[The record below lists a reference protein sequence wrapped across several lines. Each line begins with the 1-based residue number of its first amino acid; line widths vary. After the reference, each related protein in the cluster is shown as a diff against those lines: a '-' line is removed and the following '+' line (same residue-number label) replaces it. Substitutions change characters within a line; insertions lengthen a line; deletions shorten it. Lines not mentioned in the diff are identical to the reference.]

1 MLTACPRH
9 SPLHISR
16 NGPSFSPSSV
26 SQNVP
31 QPLSVRHACNCH
43 IVHTSTHTY
52 WPFGCIHNPT
62 ATCCCCAC
70 LVFFVFV
77 VFLFFFVALFNR
89 LHILVHEHFS
99 SHFCGVSVAHSFHR
113 CQLLSVI
120 SNCCWRW
127 QRIFFYIL
135 WSVNCCCWSLALTV
149 RRHTHTGICI
159 LVMCRYVATC
169 QRQP

>member
-1 MLTACPRH
+1 MLALRGYLDSQQTRSKGLHKNFQFLKNTYIHTYVLTACPRH
-9 SPLHISR
+9 GPSHISR

-43 IVHTSTHTY
+43 IVHTSTHIY

-77 VFLFFFVALFNR
+77 VFFVALFNQ

-120 SNCCWRW
+120 SNCCWR
-127 QRIFFYIL
+127 
-135 WSVNCCCWSLALTV
+135 
-149 RRHTHTGICI
+149 
-159 LVMCRYVATC
+159 
-169 QRQP
+169 